1 MCPKEDIIE
10 TVEHNRKD
18 VFYYLHMM
26 PQEASMG
33 PGRANL
39 LQNHLINAG
48 FSDEDANSI
57 LGMNA
62 ANIYNDEVSEGQ
74 LNQIYNAAN
83 LNVSSTLGEG
93 CGLSLL
99 ESAATGTP
107 SIAPRNSAI
116 PEVLNGT
123 GELIQ
128 NTALMNQALDNG
140 HLSLRRYKFDLAAPQ
155 RLHRYK
161 YLLHSCLKSNSRL
174 HLKTLHLSNGFAV
187 SWLYQV
193 P

>member
-1 MCPKEDIIE
+1 
-10 TVEHNRKD
+10 
-18 VFYYLHMM
+18 MM

-39 LQNHLINAG
+39 LQNHLVNAG
-48 FSDEDANSI
+48 FSDNDANSI
-57 LGMNA
+57 LGLNT
-62 ANIYNDEVSEGQ
+62 ANIYNQEVSEAQ
-74 LNQIYNAAN
+74 LNQIYNASN
-83 LNVSSTLGEG
+83 INVSTTLGEG

-123 GELIQ
+123 GTMIK

-140 HLSLRRYKFDLAAPQ
+140 HLRPIVDVWEMTKAWETEYLKWKDSGEEITIDQACLDNIHNNFMWQDKRDI
-155 RLHRYK
+155 LHK
-161 YLLHSCLKSNSRL
+161 ILEDTLK
-174 HLKTLHLSNGFAV
+174 NG
-187 SWLYQV
+187 
-193 P
+193 